1 MEMAEMNF
9 QTPAGA
15 VKILFHMV
23 PPVWYFL

>member
-1 MEMAEMNF
+1 MAGMDF
-9 QTPAGA
+9 QTPTGA